1 MNGTIASVG
10 DIGGSTPTPTP
21 TTYRLKISHSNIT
34 FYVDVDSNTITSTST
49 LRNYMITKG
58 VVGVYRLDGSTNY
71 ESASIPCVPSWLQ
84 QSTSSN
90 SIGLSIC
97 LSINRS
103 RTTGAWSSWSTYVTG
118 SYISD
123 SGGIS
128 NITIPADGSGW
139 SFSYV

>member
-34 FYVDVDSNTITSTST
+34 FYVDVDSNTITSTSA
-49 LRNYMITKG
+49 LRTYMISKG
-58 VVGVYRLDGSTNY
+58 VVGVYRLDGTTNY

-97 LSINRS
+97 LS
-103 RTTGAWSSWSTYVTG
+103 TTGAWSSWSTYVMG
-118 SYISD
+118 SYIID